1 MASAAVLLHIP
12 SLLLRGRLAAVLG
25 AFNIA
30 AHAAVM
36 IFAFFSSVP
45 LSALA
50 VFIMASVAAHAAIS
64 YFVSLGTDARGVS
77 ESESEVSGDDV

>member
-1 MASAAVLLHIP
+1 MASVAVLLHIP
-12 SLLLRGRLAAVLG
+12 SLLLRGRLAAVIG
-25 AFNIA
+25 VFNIA

-64 YFVSLGTDARGVS
+64 YFASRFGNERFDT
-77 ESESEVSGDDV
+77 ESEVSGDDV